1 MDTEQINQTLSA
13 CEQALATGQD
23 IDLRALGYWRAV
35 SAVKRHP
42 EWVEA
47 YADRVAEID
56 RRAFERSVRMRFPLG
71 FGIAL
76 LTVGTIVGLA
86 LAVIGAT
93 GPRRKSGI
101 LFALGAGMLIVTTHD
116 LAHFLVGGA
125 LGIRFSHAFLG
136 GKGVIEPGLKID
148 YRTYLRTPPRRRA
161 WMHAS
166 GAIATKLLAVLAVMI
181 AVCAALPS
189 RISALLAGGAG
200 LAILVDVFFSTRYS
214 DWKRFQREMRVAESL
229 ERSRR

>member
-23 IDLRALGYWRAV
+23 IDLRELGYWRAV

-47 YADRVAEID
+47 YADRISEID
-56 RRAFERSVRMRFPLG
+56 RRVFERSVRMKFPLG

-76 LTVGTIVGLA
+76 LTVGTLVGLA

-93 GPRRKSGI
+93 GPRRKNGI
-101 LFALGAGMLIVTTHD
+101 LFALGTGVMIVTTHD
-116 LAHFLVGGA
+116 LAHYLVGSA

-148 YRTYLRTPPRRRA
+148 YRTYLRTSPRRRA

-166 GAIATKLLAVLAVMI
+166 GAIATKLVAVLALLISVG
-181 AVCAALPS
+181 AALPS
-189 RISALLAGGAG
+189 RVSALLAGGAG
-200 LAILVDVFFSTRYS
+200 LAILIDVFFSTRYS
-214 DWKRFQREMRVAESL
+214 DWKRFQREMRVAESM
-229 ERSRR
+229 ERSRQ